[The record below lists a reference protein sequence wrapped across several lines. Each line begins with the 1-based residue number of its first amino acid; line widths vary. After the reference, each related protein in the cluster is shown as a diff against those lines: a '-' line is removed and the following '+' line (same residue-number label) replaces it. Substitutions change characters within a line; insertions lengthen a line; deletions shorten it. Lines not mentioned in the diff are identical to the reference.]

1 MTKHKPN
8 TAIKNTN
15 KDIVFSRII
24 EQTNWRTRQDIDTW
38 RRAIATA
45 ENLSQPQRLYLYAL
59 YDEILLDAH
68 IQGLLSQRTNKLLSQ
83 QFKITDAAGKECSD
97 AKKLF
102 ESNWFYRFMELALES
117 RWYGHSL
124 IQLWDVTPTGYAQV
138 ATIPRRHV
146 MPERGG
152 VSITQGDYTNMLPY
166 REQPYNEWLVEV
178 GGERDLGLL
187 KIAAPNFIF
196 KKNAMLQWSQYTEVF
211 GMPVRVGKTAS
222 RSQSDMDRMAANL
235 RKMGSA
241 SYAVFQEGESI
252 EFVESTKGDAYNVY
266 DKLIDRA
273 NSELSKLLIGQT
285 MTADS
290 GSSRSQAEVHER
302 VADSITESDKRMMQF
317 IINGQLLPKMAS
329 HGFAV
334 QGCKFEWTVSTDLDA
349 LWSKTKDA
357 LSHYKVDAAW
367 IQQTFGIPVQV

>member
-1 MTKHKPN
+1 MKEKTEHK
-8 TAIKNTN
+8 KTN
-15 KDIVFSRII
+15 PEVVFSRII

-38 RRAIATA
+38 RTAIAMA
-45 ENLSQPQRLYLYAL
+45 ENLSHPHRLQLYAL

-68 IQGLLSQRTNKLLSQ
+68 VQGLLSQRTNKLLSQ
-83 QFKITDAAGKECSD
+83 KYKLLDSEGNECKAAKP
-97 AKKLF
+97 LF
-102 ESNWFYRFMELALES
+102 ESNWFYRFLELAIES

-124 IQLWDVTPTGYAQV
+124 IQLWDMNASGYNQV
-138 ATIPRRHV
+138 ATVPRRHV
-146 MPERGG
+146 IPERAG
-152 VSITQGDYTNMLPY
+152 VSVTQGDYNNLLPY
-166 REQPYNEWLVEV
+166 REHPYSDWLIEV
-178 GGERDLGLL
+178 GSERDYGLL
-187 KIAAPNFIF
+187 KIAAPSFIF

-222 RSQSDMDRMAANL
+222 RSQSDMDRMASNL

-241 SYAVFQEGESI
+241 AYAVFQEGETI

-302 VADSITESDKRMMQF
+302 VADSITESDKRMIQF
-317 IINGQLLPKMAS
+317 LVNDQLIPKMAA
-329 HGFAV
+329 HGFNV
-334 QGCKFEWTVSTDLDA
+334 QGCKFEWAVSTDLDA
-349 LWSKTKDA
+349 LWNKTKDA
-357 LSHYKVDAAW
+357 LTHYKVNAEW
-367 IQQTFGIPVQV
+367 ITKTFGIPVEH

>member
-1 MTKHKPN
+1 MTNIEQKKNHKP
-8 TAIKNTN
+8 A

-38 RRAIATA
+38 RTAIAMA
-45 ENLSQPQRLYLYAL
+45 ENLSHPHRLQLYAL

-83 QFKITDAAGKECSD
+83 KFKVCDEAGNEPEV
-97 AKKLF
+97 AKRFF
-102 ESNWFYRFMELALES
+102 ESNWFYRFLELALES

-124 IQLWDVTPTGYAQV
+124 IQLWDITHTGYGQV
-138 ATIPRRHV
+138 AVVPRRHV
-146 MPERGG
+146 VPEQAG
-152 VSITQGDYTNMLPY
+152 VSITQGDNKNLLPY
-166 REQPYNEWLVEV
+166 RESPYFDWLVEV
-178 GGERDLGLL
+178 GSERDFGLL
-187 KIAAPNFIF
+187 KMAAPSFIF

-222 RSQSDMDRMAANL
+222 RSQADMDRMATNL

-302 VADSITESDKRMMQF
+302 VADSITESDKRMLQF
-317 IINGQLLPKMAS
+317 IINDQLLPKMAT
-329 HGFAV
+329 HGFDV
-334 QGCKFEWTVSTDLDA
+334 QGCKFQWAVSTDLDA
-349 LWSKTKDA
+349 LWNKTKEA
-357 LSHYKVDAAW
+357 LNHYKVNAEW
-367 IQQTFGIPVQV
+367 ISKTFGIPVEQ